1 LQRLKGGGT
10 RPAYKPSLAVHESG
24 LIVGVDPSS
33 ERSAVMPILKQ
44 HQAIFDA
51 PPARLL
57 LDGGYPSLAL
67 RGDEVAEELKQR
79 ETRLAKI
86 RAAM

>member
-1 LQRLKGGGT
+1 
-10 RPAYKPSLAVHESG
+10 
-24 LIVGVDPSS
+24 
-33 ERSAVMPILKQ
+33 MPMLKQ

-67 RGDEVAEELKQR
+67 FRQLFLACDTKWARHPLRVSGSPASATPEKTLALVRIRK
-79 ETRLAKI
+79 RLNVSGTE
-86 RAAM
+86 